1 MLRDVLAIVLAGGRG
16 SRLEPLTRDR
26 AKPAV
31 PFGGIY
37 RIIDF
42 TLSNC
47 INSDLRKILVLTQ
60 YKAVS
65 LNRHID
71 QGWKFLTRELDEYIE
86 VIPPQQRI
94 AEHWYQGTADAIY
107 QNVYTIEKAAPRDT
121 LILGGD
127 HIYKMNYAEMIAV
140 PPRAPRRPDDRLPAG
155 APGSRRANS
164 ASCRSTARAGWSA
177 SSRSPRTRRPCP
189 TTPSWRSPRWASTSS
204 PPT

>member
-1 MLRDVLAIVLAGGRG
+1 MYRDVLAIVLAGGRG

-47 INSDLRKILVLTQ
+47 INSDIRKVLVLTQ
-60 YKAVS
+60 YKANS
-65 LNRHID
+65 LYRHLD
-71 QGWKFLTRELDEYIE
+71 EGWKFLCRELGEYIE

-94 AEHWYQGTADAIY
+94 AEMWYQGTADAIY

-121 LILGGD
+121 LILAGD
-127 HIYKMNYAEMIAV
+127 HIYKMNYARMIDYHRENRADLTIACLPV
-140 PPRAPRRPDDRLPAG
+140 PRAPVARVRCDGGRR
-155 APGSRRANS
+155 
-164 ASCRSTARAGWSA
+164 
-177 SSRSPRTRRPCP
+177 
-189 TTPSWRSPRWASTSS
+189 
-204 PPT
+204 

>member
-1 MLRDVLAIVLAGGRG
+1 MAVILAGGEG
-16 SRLEPLTRDR
+16 ERLSILSQER

-31 PFGGIY
+31 PFGGKY

-127 HIYKMNYAEMIAV
+127 HIYKMNYAEMIKFHRDRRADLTIACLPV
-140 PPRAPRRPDDRLPAG
+140 PRAQAREFGVIHVDGAKRVTGFFEKPKDPPAMPDNP
-155 APGSRRANS
+155 
-164 ASCRSTARAGWSA
+164 
-177 SSRSPRTRRPCP
+177 
-189 TTPSWRSPRWASTSS
+189 
-204 PPT
+204 